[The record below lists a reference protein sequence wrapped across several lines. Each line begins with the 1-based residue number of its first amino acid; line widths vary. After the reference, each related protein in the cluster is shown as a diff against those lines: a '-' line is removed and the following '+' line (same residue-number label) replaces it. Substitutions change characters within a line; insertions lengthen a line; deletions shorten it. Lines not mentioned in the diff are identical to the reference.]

1 MSISKQHR
9 RRVIFAIKV
18 VISTA
23 LLWYLFE
30 KIELAPLS
38 DRISGLEVAPLVGA
52 FLVVCIQV
60 LVVSIRW
67 RIVVSVLFQRLRLGK
82 ILKIVMIGAFFNQ
95 ALPTALGGDVMR
107 AWYLYLAGA
116 RGAHAI
122 YSVFLD
128 RLSALAAN
136 TIFMAC
142 LLGVIFEMIPDRVVR
157 FGFVVVILGVGIGFL
172 VLFNLGRARIFL
184 GRGRVARISED
195 LSSSA
200 RSVLGNVKYGAR
212 VIGLSALSLVCTVLV
227 FYLIGRGFDI
237 SVDLRSCFV
246 LVPPVILMSMLP
258 VSVAGWGVRELA
270 MVSAFGY
277 AGVPNADALLMS
289 LCFGLL
295 ILTISLPGGLLWLVT
310 ARSTAPLDEKAL
322 ESD

>member
-1 MSISKQHR
+1 MFQQHR
-9 RRVIFAIKV
+9 RGILFGIKAL
-18 VISTA
+18 ISTG

-30 KIELAPLS
+30 KIDLAPLS
-38 DRISGLEVAPLVGA
+38 DRIAGLEVVPLVGA
-52 FLVVCIQV
+52 VSILCIQI
-60 LVVSIRW
+60 LLVSIRW
-67 RIVVSVLFQRLRLGK
+67 RIVVSVLFQYLRFGK
-82 ILKIVMIGAFFNQ
+82 IFKIVMIGAFFNQ
-95 ALPTALGGDVMR
+95 ALPTAIGGDVMR
-107 AWYLYLAGA
+107 AWYLHLAGA

-122 YSVFLD
+122 YSVLLD

-142 LLGVIFEMIPDRVVR
+142 LLSVIFELIPDRAVR
-157 FGFVVVILGVGIGFL
+157 FGFVVVILGIVIGFF
-172 VLFNLGRARIFL
+172 VLFNLDRVTIFL
-184 GRGRVARISED
+184 GRGWIARVGED

-200 RSVLGNVKYGAR
+200 RSVLVNVKYGAR
-212 VIGLSALSLVCTVLV
+212 VIGLSVLSLVCSVLAI
-227 FYLIGRGFDI
+227 YLIGRGFDI

-270 MVSAFGY
+270 MVSAFAY
-277 AGVPNADALLMS
+277 VGVPNADALLMS
-289 LCFGLL
+289 LCFGLVN
-295 ILTISLPGGLLWLVT
+295 LTISLPGGLLWLVT

>member
-1 MSISKQHR
+1 MSMFQHHR
-9 RRVIFAIKV
+9 RGIIFGIKAL
-18 VISTA
+18 ISTA

-30 KIELAPLS
+30 KIDLAPLS
-38 DRISGLEVAPLVGA
+38 DRIAGLEIVPLVGA
-52 FLVVCIQV
+52 FSVLCIQI
-60 LVVSIRW
+60 LLVSIRW
-67 RIVVSVLFQRLRLGK
+67 RIVVNVLFQRLRFGK
-82 ILKIVMIGAFFNQ
+82 ILKITMIGTFFNQ
-95 ALPTALGGDVMR
+95 ALPTAIGGDVMR
-107 AWYLYLAGA
+107 AWYLHLAGA

-122 YSVFLD
+122 YSVLLD

-142 LLGVIFEMIPDRVVR
+142 LLSVIFQMIPDRAVR

-172 VLFNLGRARIFL
+172 VLFNLGRVRVFL
-184 GRGRVARISED
+184 GRGRVARIGED

-200 RSVLGNVKYGAR
+200 RSVLLNVKYGAH
-212 VIGLSALSLVCTVLV
+212 VVGLSVLSLVCSVLA

-277 AGVPNADALLMS
+277 IGVPDADALLMS

-310 ARSTAPLDEKAL
+310 ARSAAPLDEKAL